1 MLIYLLI
8 IFSLYFIFL
17 ILLTVG
23 WFEAIGQPVDATENG
38 LISIVVA
45 VRNEE
50 QTLPILMASLAVQK
64 YDMKECEVILVND
77 HSTDQTLTTILDLQN
92 KYSELKIVT
101 ITSSGV
107 GKKRALTEGIQLAT
121 GEIILT
127 TDADC
132 KLPPNWIAGMM
143 ASFGT
148 TTSMVVGAVKIDPD
162 FTFFSELQAFEFG
175 SVMGSGIS
183 LLAWNAPVMCNGA
196 NLAFRKKVFEAVHGY
211 EGNFQIPSG
220 DDEFLMRKIENN
232 FPGTIRFASRKDCVV
247 ATQPASSIKQFYSQR
262 LRWAGKW
269 KGNESVLAKSLA
281 VFVLLVQ
288 ISWLVMLGLLIS
300 KFKVSELVG
309 LITIKLI
316 MEGFFLWVVSR
327 YLQLRFNLL
336 AFFVLQVVYP
346 VYVIVTGISS
356 RFITYRWK
364 DREVSLS
371 R

>member
-1 MLIYLLI
+1 MLIYLLL

-23 WFEAIGQPVDATENG
+23 WYEAIGQPVNGTESRF
-38 LISIVVA
+38 ISIVVA

-50 QTLPILMASLAVQK
+50 KTLPVLMASLATQK
-64 YDMKECEVILVND
+64 YDRNEFEVILVND
-77 HSTDQTLTTILDLQN
+77 QSTDQTLTTILDLKN
-92 KYSELKIVT
+92 KYPELKIIS
-101 ITSSGV
+101 ITSSGI
-107 GKKRALTEGIQLAT
+107 GKKRALTEGIQLAK

-132 KLPPNWIAGMM
+132 KLPPDWISGIT
-143 ASFGT
+143 ASFGS
-148 TTSMVVGAVKIDPD
+148 TTSMVVGALKIDPD
-162 FTFFSELQAFEFG
+162 FSFFSELQALEFG

-196 NLAFRKKVFEAVHGY
+196 NLAFRKKAFETVQGY
-211 EGNFQIPSG
+211 EGNFEIPSG
-220 DDEFLMRKIENN
+220 DDEFLMRKIENS

-247 ATQPASSIKQFYSQR
+247 ATQPANSVRQFYYQR

-269 KGNESVLAKSLA
+269 KANESIFAKSLA

-288 ISWLVMLGLLIS
+288 ISWLVMFGLLIS

-309 LITIKLI
+309 LIIIKLVL
-316 MEGFFLWVVSR
+316 EGFFLWVVCR
-327 YLQLRFNLL
+327 YLQLRFNIL
-336 AFFVLQVVYP
+336 AFCVLQVIYP

-364 DREVSLS
+364 DREVSIS

>member
-17 ILLTVG
+17 ILLSVG
-23 WFEAIGQPVDATENG
+23 WYEAIGQPVDGTESRS
-38 LISIVVA
+38 LSIVVA

-50 QTLPILMASLAVQK
+50 KTLPVLLSSLANQK
-64 YDMKECEVILVND
+64 YDMNECEVILVDD
-77 HSTDQTLTTILDLQN
+77 HSTDQTLNTILTLQY
-92 KYSELKIVT
+92 KYPELKITT
-101 ITSSGV
+101 IHSSGI
-107 GKKRALTEGIQLAT
+107 GKKRALTEGIQLAK

-132 KLPPNWIAGMM
+132 KLPPHWISGMKESF
-143 ASFGT
+143 AS

-162 FTFFSELQAFEFG
+162 FSFFSELQALEFG
-175 SVMGSGIS
+175 SIMGSGIS
-183 LLAWNAPVMCNGA
+183 LLAWNVPVMCNGA
-196 NLAFRKKVFEAVHGY
+196 NLAFRKKVFETVNGY
-211 EGNFQIPSG
+211 EGNFEIPSG

-232 FPGTIRFASRKDCVV
+232 FPGTIRFASRNDCVV
-247 ATQPASSIKQFYSQR
+247 ATQPATSIKEFYSQR

-269 KGNESVLAKSLA
+269 KANESIFAKSLA

-288 ISWLVMLGLLIS
+288 ISWLVILGLLIS

-309 LITIKLI
+309 LITIKLLL
-316 MEGFFLWVVSR
+316 EGFFLWVVSR
-327 YLQLRFNLL
+327 YLLLRFNLL

-364 DREVSLS
+364 DREVSVS

>member
-1 MLIYLLI
+1 MLIYLLL

-23 WFEAIGQPVDATENG
+23 WYEAIGQPVDGTESRF
-38 LISIVVA
+38 ISIVVA

-50 QTLPILMASLAVQK
+50 KSLPVLVASLATQQ
-64 YDMKECEVILVND
+64 YDRNEFEVILVND
-77 HSTDQTLTTILDLQN
+77 HSTDQTVATILNLQH
-92 KYSELKIVT
+92 KYPELKIVS
-101 ITSSGV
+101 ITSSGI
-107 GKKRALTEGIQLAT
+107 GKKRALTEGIELAK
-121 GEIILT
+121 GDIILT

-132 KLPPNWIAGMM
+132 KLPPDWISGMII
-143 ASFGT
+143 SFRT
-148 TTSMVVGAVKIDPD
+148 TTSMVVGPVKIDPD
-162 FTFFSELQAFEFG
+162 FSFFSELQSLEFA

-183 LLAWNAPVMCNGA
+183 LLAWQMPVMCNGA
-196 NLAFRKKVFEAVHGY
+196 NLAFRKKVFKAVNGY

-220 DDEFLMRKIENN
+220 DDEFLMRKIEQS
-232 FPGTIRFASRKDCVV
+232 FPGTIRFASCQDCVV
-247 ATQPASSIKQFYSQR
+247 ATQPAISITQFFYQR

-269 KGNESVLAKSLA
+269 EANESIFAKSIA

-309 LITIKLI
+309 LITIKLLL
-316 MEGFFLWVVSR
+316 EGFFLWIVSR
-327 YLQLRFNLL
+327 YLRLRFNIL
-336 AFFVLQVVYP
+336 AFCVLQVVYP

-356 RFITYRWK
+356 RFKTYHWK
-364 DREVSLS
+364 DREVSSS